1 MKKESRLR
9 RKKWIQGYKV
19 FQYKQEDV
27 IVNRKRHHNIQQ
39 DLTANKNKRYSSLQ
53 ECIMYSAK
61 KWLSKHCAMSQGFLQ
76 QNIHARTAAS
86 RQTRNRE
93 ERKRGEKKNKGS

>member
-1 MKKESRLR
+1 MRKESRLR
-9 RKKWIQGYKV
+9 RKKLIQGYKV
-19 FQYKQEDV
+19 FQNKQEDV
-27 IVNRKRHHNIQQ
+27 IVNRKGHHNIQQ

-76 QNIHARTAAS
+76 NIHARTAAS
-86 RQTRNRE
+86 RQTRNGE

>member
-1 MKKESRLR
+1 MRKEVRQR
-9 RKKWIQGYKV
+9 RKSWIQGYKV

-27 IVNRKRHHNIQQ
+27 IVNRKGHHNIQQ
-39 DLTANKNKRYSSLQ
+39 DIRANKNKRYSSLQ

-76 QNIHARTAAS
+76 NIHSRTAAS
-86 RQTRNRE
+86 RQTRNRGKK
-93 ERKRGEKKNKGS
+93 EREKNKGS